1 VTNVLI
7 LVSGMNVK
15 ETMIANNKVTCAKME
30 NVYLMNLLIWD
41 MWCESDEDCGNDDL
55 VCTDDNY
62 CLGNECTE
70 TYDETTGYTST
81 GCTG

>member
-1 VTNVLI
+1 VCKNGECVFDEFTNM
-7 LVSGMNVK
+7 G
-15 ETMIANNKVTCAKME
+15 
-30 NVYLMNLLIWD
+30 Y
-41 MWCESDEDCGNDDL
+41 WCESDEDCGNDDL
-55 VCTDDNY
+55 VCTDDNM